1 MRGSQLKHI
10 IKTVE
15 TQEHGRPVKSK
26 ALCGKTVYE
35 DNSVSAESDKV
46 GIRLCKSCGGI
57 YENSRAS

>member
-1 MRGSQLKHI
+1 MGETLKHI

-15 TQEHGRPVKSK
+15 TQEHGRPVVSK

-35 DNSVSAESDKV
+35 HNSVIAESDKQ

-57 YENSRAS
+57 YGKSK